1 LGSNQQNLGLNH
13 QRWVLSKDLPSI
25 SCQHGVKKQGELGT
39 IQISCAVWGRKKTQ
53 DCPIPRDP
61 TLDEAAIAKLNGL
74 NGDLKRIE
82 DRLVRQGSESKV
94 EILS

>member
-1 LGSNQQNLGLNH
+1 MRSL
-13 QRWVLSKDLPSI
+13 
-25 SCQHGVKKQGELGT
+25 
-39 IQISCAVWGRKKTQ
+39 GRKKAQ

-82 DRLVRQGSESKV
+82 ELVRQGSESKV